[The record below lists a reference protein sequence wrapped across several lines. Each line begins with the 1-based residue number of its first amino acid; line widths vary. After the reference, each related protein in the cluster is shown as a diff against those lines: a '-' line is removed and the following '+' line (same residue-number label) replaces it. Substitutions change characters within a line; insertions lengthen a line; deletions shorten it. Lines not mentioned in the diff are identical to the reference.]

1 MCLSLL
7 LGWCHLTERPYQGR
21 ISLATQCKAGPRWQ
35 CWRRREHIL
44 GRFPCQPP
52 EVRPIC
58 PTALLPMFQDS
69 ADTVAMICHS
79 IDVVKNA
86 AVHTMR
92 ELEFRS
98 VPFTCCEQTSTAFL
112 IYAFCIRWGVLI
124 WSTKLVDGRVCD
136 LHLRRSSVS
145 RLCTQ
150 LFARWSAVTL

>member
-1 MCLSLL
+1 MCLSLP
-7 LGWCHLTERPYQGR
+7 LGWRHLTERPYQGR

-86 AVHTMR
+86 AVHTVR

-112 IYAFCIRWGVLI
+112 IKGFLYSMVY
-124 WSTKLVDGRVCD
+124 WSGQQNSSMVEFVTYTYDGRARRGCARSC
-136 LHLRRSSVS
+136 LHVG
-145 RLCTQ
+145 RL
-150 LFARWSAVTL
+150 